1 MACRTRNLFHVPAL
15 RNVAGYCR
23 RTPIYDLP
31 LAEIAEASK
40 QITGWSWIRPVDVY
54 VSLTYIKIIRCANI
68 EANREDSI
76 MKRDLYAEVSG
87 RIIAELEAGAAPWV
101 KPWSA
106 TPGRNTPC
114 NAVTNRPYSGCN
126 VVLLWSARDAG
137 YRTPRFLTFKQALQL
152 RGNVRKGEHG
162 TKIYFVKQLQVHNE
176 GAADDESETRVIP
189 MLREYTVF
197 NVDQCE
203 NLPDRVITLGEI
215 KPRNT
220 DERDATID
228 EFLACSGAT
237 VREGF
242 GEAYYRPGDDF
253 ISLPRFEAFKDARH
267 FYATAF
273 HELGHWTG
281 HRSRL
286 DRDLR
291 HRFGERAYAAEELV
305 AELCAAFL
313 CAEFSID
320 GDLRHAGYI
329 QSWIGLLKADCR
341 AFFTACSKA
350 QAAADYLRG
359 LVLRDRQPAMAA

>member
-1 MACRTRNLFHVPAL
+1 MSQ
-15 RNVAGYCR
+15 
-23 RTPIYDLP
+23 
-31 LAEIAEASK
+31 ASR
-40 QITGWSWIRPVDVY
+40 I
-54 VSLTYIKIIRCANI
+54 LTQ
-68 EANREDSI
+68 
-76 MKRDLYAEVSG
+76 KRDPYSDVTT
-87 RIIAELEAGAAPWV
+87 RILAELEAGAAPWI

-106 TPGRNTPC
+106 TPGQNVPC

-126 VVLLWSARDAG
+126 VVLLWMAQAAG
-137 YRTPRFLTFKQALQL
+137 YRMPRYLTFKQTQELG
-152 RGNVRKGEHG
+152 GNVRKGQHG
-162 TKIYFVKQLQVHNE
+162 FTVFFVKQLQVRDR
-176 GAADDESETRVIP
+176 GGDESDNDAMRIVP
-189 MLREYTVF
+189 MMRAYTVF

-203 NLPDRVITLGEI
+203 GLPGSVLASGPV

-220 DERDATID
+220 DSRDPTLG
-228 EFLACSGAT
+228 EFLSTTGADI
-237 VREGF
+237 REGA

-253 ISLPRFEAFKDARH
+253 ISMPAFAAFKSAAT
-267 FYATAF
+267 FYSVAF

-281 HRSRL
+281 HKSRL

-291 HRFGERAYAAEELV
+291 GRFGERAYAAEELV

-329 QSWIGLLKADCR
+329 QSWIGLLKADSR

-359 LVLRDRQPAMAA
+359 IALRDAAMAA